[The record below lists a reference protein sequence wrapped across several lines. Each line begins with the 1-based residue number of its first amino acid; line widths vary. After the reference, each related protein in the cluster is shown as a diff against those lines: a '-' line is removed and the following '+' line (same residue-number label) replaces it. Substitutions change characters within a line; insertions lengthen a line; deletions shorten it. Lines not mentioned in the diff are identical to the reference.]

1 MYNTTELK
9 SMLFIDIETA
19 SEYPTYEEFCTKRPG
34 AVKHWAKKAEQHRN
48 TESHLVKLTD
58 AEMYTHMSALSPE
71 FSKVI
76 VISMGQ
82 IKFQDNF
89 ITSKIRSF
97 STRTEKEILTEFMGT
112 AQAVFNQSPGIQF
125 AGHNIKN
132 FDFPYLIKRAIVNGV
147 SIPHQFHFQKKKPWE
162 NCLVDTYEIWKF
174 AGWNSASLDL
184 ICDTLNIPSPKTIM
198 EASSTTEEYWNGNLE
213 KIKTYCE
220 GDVEATMNVMLKI
233 SGMDMVNEVPF

>member
-1 MYNTTELK
+1 MYNTAELK

-19 SEYPTYEEFCTKRPG
+19 SEYKNYEEFCSNRPG

-48 TESHLVKLTD
+48 SESHLVELTD
-58 AEMYTHMSALSPE
+58 AEMYIHMAALSPE

-76 VISMGQ
+76 VISLGQ
-82 IKFQDNF
+82 IKFQDG
-89 ITSKIRSF
+89 ITTSKIRSF
-97 STRTEKEILTEFMGT
+97 YTGTEMEILKEFMGT
-112 AQAVFNQSPGIQF
+112 AQAVFNQSPSIQF
-125 AGHNIKN
+125 TGHNIKN

-147 SIPHQFHFQKKKPWE
+147 SIPNQFHLHKKKPWE

-220 GDVEATMNVMLKI
+220 GDVKATMNVMLKI
-233 SGMDMVNEVPF
+233 SGMDMVDEVPF

>member
-1 MYNTTELK
+1 MYSNSELK
-9 SMLFIDIETA
+9 SMLFIDIETS

-48 TESHLVKLTD
+48 TESHLAELTD
-58 AEMYTHMSALSPE
+58 AKMYIHMAALSPE

-82 IKFQDNF
+82 IKFQDD
-89 ITSKIRSF
+89 ITTSKIRSF
-97 STRTEKEILTEFMGT
+97 YKGSEMEILKEFMGT
-112 AQAVFNQSPGIQF
+112 AQAVFNQSPSVQF
-125 AGHNIKN
+125 TGHNIKN
-132 FDFPYLIKRAIVNGV
+132 FDFPYLIKRSIVNGV
-147 SIPHQFHFQKKKPWE
+147 AIPHQFHLQKKKPWE

-198 EASSTTEEYWNGNLE
+198 EASSTTEEYWNGNIE

-220 GDVEATMNVMLKI
+220 GDVKATMNVMLKI
-233 SGMDMVNEVPF
+233 SGMDMVDEVPF

>member
-1 MYNTTELK
+1 MYSNSELK
-9 SMLFIDIETA
+9 SMLFIDIETS

-48 TESHLVKLTD
+48 TESHLAELTD
-58 AEMYTHMSALSPE
+58 AKMYTHMAALSPE

-82 IKFQDNF
+82 IKFQDNY
-89 ITSKIRSF
+89 ISSKIRSF
-97 STRTEKEILTEFMGT
+97 YKGGEIEILKEFMGT
-112 AQAVFNQSPGIQF
+112 AQAVFNQSPSVQF
-125 AGHNIKN
+125 TGHNIKN
-132 FDFPYLIKRAIVNGV
+132 FDFPYLIKRSIVNGV
-147 SIPHQFHFQKKKPWE
+147 AIPHQFHLQKKKPWE

-198 EASSTTEEYWNGNLE
+198 EASSTTEEYWNGNIE

-220 GDVEATMNVMLKI
+220 GDVKATMNVMLKI
-233 SGMDMVNEVPF
+233 SGMDMVDEVPF

>member
-1 MYNTTELK
+1 MYNETQLK

-19 SEYPTYEEFCTKRPG
+19 SEYSNYEEFCIERPG

-48 TESHLVKLTD
+48 SESHLAKLSD
-58 AEMYTHMSALSPE
+58 AEMYMHMASLSPE

-76 VISMGQ
+76 VISIGQ
-82 IKFQDNF
+82 IKFQENF

-97 STRTEKEILTEFMGT
+97 YTDNEKEILTEFMGT
-112 AQAVFNQSPGIQF
+112 AQAIFNQNPSIQF
-125 AGHNIKN
+125 IGHNIKN

-147 SIPHQFHFQKKKPWE
+147 AIPHQFHLQKKKPWE

-174 AGWNSASLDL
+174 GGWNSASLDL

-220 GDVEATMNVMLKI
+220 GDVKATMNVMLKI
-233 SGMDMVNEVPF
+233 SGMVMFDDVPF

>member
-1 MYNTTELK
+1 MYNTSELK
-9 SMLFIDIETA
+9 SMLFIDIETT
-19 SEYPTYEEFCTKRPG
+19 SEYSTYEEFCSKRPG

-48 TESHLVKLTD
+48 SESHLAELSD
-58 AEMYTHMSALSPE
+58 AEMYTHMAALSPE

-89 ITSKIRSF
+89 TTSKIRSF
-97 STRTEKEILTEFMGT
+97 YGDNEQEILKEFMGT
-112 AQAVFNQSPGIQF
+112 SQAVFNQSPSIQF
-125 AGHNIKN
+125 TGHNIKN

-147 SIPHQFHFQKKKPWE
+147 SIPHQFHLQKKKPWE

-220 GDVEATMNVMLKI
+220 GDVKATMNVMLKI
-233 SGMDMVNEVPF
+233 SGMDMVDEVPF

>member
-1 MYNTTELK
+1 MYSNSELK
-9 SMLFIDIETA
+9 SMLFIDIETT
-19 SEYPTYEEFCTKRPG
+19 SEYSTYEEFCSKRPG

-48 TESHLVKLTD
+48 SESHLAELSD
-58 AEMYTHMSALSPE
+58 AEMYIHMAALSPE

-76 VISMGQ
+76 VISIGQ
-82 IKFQDNF
+82 IKFEDD
-89 ITSKIRSF
+89 ITTSKIRSF
-97 STRTEKEILTEFMGT
+97 YGDNEQEILKEFMGT
-112 AQAVFNQSPGIQF
+112 AQAVFNANAGIQF

-147 SIPHQFHFQKKKPWE
+147 SVPHQFHLQKKKPWE

-184 ICDTLNIPSPKTIM
+184 ICDTLNIPSPKIIM

-220 GDVEATMNVMLKI
+220 GDVKATMNVMLKM
-233 SGMDMVNEVPF
+233 SGLNMVFELPF